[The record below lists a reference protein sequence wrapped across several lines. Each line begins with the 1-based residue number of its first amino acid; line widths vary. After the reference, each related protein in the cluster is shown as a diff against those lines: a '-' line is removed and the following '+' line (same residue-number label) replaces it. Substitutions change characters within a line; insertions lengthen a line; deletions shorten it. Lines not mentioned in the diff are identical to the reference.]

1 MATHGHIYPLTIA
14 DGDFVFPYTPMIL
27 KELSIH
33 GSCSSTMTQLR
44 AMMDFVALHQ
54 IRPIVQEF
62 PFSTKGVSAAFKRL
76 GEGSIRYRGV
86 LSIKT

>member
-14 DGDFVFPYTPMIL
+14 SGSFIFPYSPL
-27 KELSIH
+27 VLQELSIH

-54 IRPIVQEF
+54 IKTVVEEF
-62 PFSTKGVSAAFKRL
+62 PFSQAGVSEAFERL
-76 GEGSIRYRGV
+76 KAGTLRYRAV
-86 LSIKT
+86 LSING